1 MTADFKK
8 YREWLL
14 YHRCYSRLRELAP
27 GEHTES
33 LIKVRERQESMRRQS
48 SEESFLRY
56 FIRER
61 SRMSRRKYLLLLDR
75 SGIINAWQR
84 NGKTHMLWRSD
95 EKAV

>member
-33 LIKVRERQESMRRQS
+33 KIKVREREEAESHKFKLS
-48 SEESFLRY
+48 S
-56 FIRER
+56 
-61 SRMSRRKYLLLLDR
+61 K
-75 SGIINAWQR
+75 
-84 NGKTHMLWRSD
+84 
-95 EKAV
+95 